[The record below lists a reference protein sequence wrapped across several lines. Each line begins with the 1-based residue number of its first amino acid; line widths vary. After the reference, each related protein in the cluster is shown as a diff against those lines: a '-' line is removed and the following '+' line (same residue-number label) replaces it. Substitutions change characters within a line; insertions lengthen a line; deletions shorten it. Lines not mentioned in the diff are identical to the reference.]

1 MVPFS
6 IAWNS
11 KNPIGKYLTS
21 CVSQYLL
28 WMNSLLHAVTSQ
40 KDTRVETRIIKI
52 TSKLLIHISFMVEF
66 QRTST
71 FPMLE
76 VKLVWIFSA
85 VCQRREASQNIKVKA
100 CLNYFMNAVPSNY
113 FTCFPR
119 CLLCIYYHVGVLVY
133 LCVQILW
140 WNACLFKYIHRLV
153 NF

>member
-11 KNPIGKYLTS
+11 KNPIGKYLWLL
-21 CVSQYLL
+21 VYLSIFYE
-28 WMNSLLHAVTSQ
+28 WIHCCMQSLLRKGWNKNHKNNKQAL
-40 KDTRVETRIIKI
+40 DTYF
-52 TSKLLIHISFMVEF
+52 IHGWVPENFNIPDTWGQASLDF
-66 QRTST
+66 
-71 FPMLE
+71 L
-76 VKLVWIFSA
+76 SA

-140 WNACLFKYIHRLV
+140 WNVCLFKYIHRLV

>member
-11 KNPIGKYLTS
+11 KNPIGKYLWLL
-21 CVSQYLL
+21 VYLSIFYE
-28 WMNSLLHAVTSQ
+28 WIHCCMQSLLRKGWNKNHKNNKQAL
-40 KDTRVETRIIKI
+40 DTYF
-52 TSKLLIHISFMVEF
+52 IHGWVPENFNIPDTWGQASLDF
-66 QRTST
+66 
-71 FPMLE
+71 L
-76 VKLVWIFSA
+76 SA
-85 VCQRREASQNIKVKA
+85 VCHRREASQNIKVKA

-119 CLLCIYYHVGVLVY
+119 CLLCIYYHVGALVY

-140 WNACLFKYIHRLV
+140 WNVCLFKYIHRLV